1 MEDVVIN
8 LPRPRP
14 RPPPSPTTPH
24 YKWKSCC
31 FELEREFTVFITK
44 YIIIVSL
51 LIFFAV
57 ELHLSDACED
67 KNLYQSLLMIIIGL
81 ALPNPKLS

>member
-1 MEDVVIN
+1 MEDIAIHIQ
-8 LPRPRP
+8 
-14 RPPPSPTTPH
+14 PPHIPPASPASPH

-44 YIIIVSL
+44 YIIIISL

-67 KNLYQSLLMIIIGL
+67 KNLYQSLLMLLIGI
-81 ALPNPKLS
+81 ALPNPKL